1 MGEEQ
6 VFYLSL
12 LGMLKIQLKNHKIYS
27 ISKFSH
33 HLSSP
38 RFSSPRFSSP
48 RFSSGGLSA
57 CFKKNQ
63 LPYRGKKLSFFTLK
77 KALSDKSVEP
87 VRQVLCF
94 LDDYFSGKG
103 AQQASERGTQQVKRS
118 KQTKETQQVK
128 QTNGR
133 GAKQVKRSKQTK
145 ETKQVKQANGK
156 GAQQANGKGAQQA
169 KELDLLLFCRG
180 SLFQRKIRRALRKIP
195 YGETRTYAETA
206 VSAGYSARYSRAV
219 GLACARNPFLILVPC
234 HRVTAK
240 TSLGGFALG
249 LSAKK
254 KLLTHEKKHKNSING
269 NKIRGYKS

>member
-38 RFSSPRFSSP
+38 RFSSPRFSS
-48 RFSSGGLSA
+48 GGLSA

-63 LPYRGKKLSFFTLK
+63 LSYRGKKLSFFTLK

-133 GAKQVKRSKQTK
+133 GVKQAKQSKQTK
-145 ETKQVKQANGK
+145 ETKQVKQANGRGVK
-156 GAQQANGKGAQQA
+156 QA

-240 TSLGGFALG
+240 TGLGGFALG

-269 NKIRGYKS
+269 NKI